1 MKVAVYG
8 AGNQD
13 LYVNQLNLPL
23 VFGGEPPFGGSRMAM
38 EFAKAGHETY
48 LAEPNRNM
56 LTADHWKAVE
66 TAGVKVTSDDTE
78 AARHAE
84 IAVFFTPFGKST
96 FRIAKNI
103 VKHLLPDGI
112 IATTCTVSPVVV
124 WYVLEREIRLE
135 RKDVGITSLHPAAVP
150 GTPKHGHYV
159 ISGHATNDL
168 DLATDAQIQKCLAL
182 AKSCGKDAYV
192 VPADVSAAVSD
203 MGSLVTAVTVS
214 GIIDYLDVG
223 INVIKAPPEMV
234 EKQILLTLQTIAS
247 LVETSGVNGML
258 KAINPELLVKSAR
271 SMHIREGQGEL
282 DAALATLSGIDG
294 DYLKWINSGEI
305 RHTDLVA
312 AQALTRELKTIMGAT
327 AADGIIKRCM
337 RKMFE

>member
-13 LYVNQLNLPL
+13 LYVNQLKLP
-23 VFGGEPPFGGSRMAM
+23 VIFGGEPPFGGSRMAM

-48 LAEPNRNM
+48 LAEPNRTM

-66 TAGVKVTSDDTE
+66 ETGVKITSDDGE
-78 AARHAE
+78 AASHAE

-103 VKHLLPDGI
+103 VKYLMPDGI
-112 IATTCTVSPVVV
+112 IATTCTVSPVVL
-124 WYVLEREIRLE
+124 YYMLERELRTD
-135 RKDVGITSLHPAAVP
+135 RKDVGITSMHPAAVP
-150 GTPKHGHYV
+150 GTLKHGHYV

-168 DLATDAQIQKCLAL
+168 DLATDMQIQRCVEL
-182 AKSCGKDAYV
+182 AKSCGKEAYV

-214 GIIDYLDVG
+214 GIIDYYDVG
-223 INVIKAPPEMV
+223 TNIIKAPPEMV
-234 EKQILLTLQTIAS
+234 EKQILLTLQTLAS

-271 SMHIREGQGEL
+271 SMHIRQEQVEL
-282 DAALATLSGIDG
+282 DAAITTLSRLNG
-294 DYLKWINSGEI
+294 DYLTWISKGEI

-312 AQALTRELKTIMGAT
+312 AQALTKELKTIMGAT
-327 AADGIIKRCM
+327 AAEGIIKRCM
-337 RKMFE
+337 RRMFE